1 MLLTLCVHMPSL
13 SLAKILCTE
22 PGQCACSLQ
31 AAEDPK
37 KKVKAIKDLWSTL
50 KLLRLTPQEHSF
62 GAEERRVVEEVL
74 SGSRNIHEKQRQ
86 GFEAPWSLLNR

>member
-1 MLLTLCVHMPSL
+1 M
-13 SLAKILCTE
+13 
-22 PGQCACSLQ
+22 ACSLQ

-50 KLLRLTPQEHSF
+50 KLLRLTPQDHSF

>member
-1 MLLTLCVHMPSL
+1 MYVSLL
-13 SLAKILCTE
+13 SLIPAEIKGIKPE
-22 PGQCACSLQ
+22 QCACSLQ

-50 KLLRLTPQEHSF
+50 KLLRLTPQDHSF

-74 SGSRNIHEKQRQ
+74 SGSRNIHEKQQQ